1 MHSYLAINLGF
12 NDNDKRGY
20 GGITNNCLI
29 PITLHHIVIVAV
41 VGMARSVASLHMIT
55 HTRHMSHVRAY
66 LYGCAHCKY

>member
-20 GGITNNCLI
+20 GGITNCLI
-29 PITLHHIVIVAV
+29 PIITLHIVAV
-41 VGMARSVASLHMIT
+41 IGMARSVASLHMIT
-55 HTRHMSHVRAY
+55 HTRHMSHVHAY